1 MYLIDGQMQ
10 RSVKLKNKLSRDCL
24 NQVGNDASPTMR
36 PRERPRARSMRSHRR
51 RPGWR
56 SIHMPRHRSM
66 NFVWFYVVYVVP
78 SLSCGCFCR
87 RQLYTTCWFID
98 KTRCSRRFL
107 FVSYFFT
114 PNAPL
119 CIFYTNPVGC
129 VVCLYVFQSVSLL
142 VCQQW
147 LVRLVFLSMQISC
160 DRHAPV
166 NGFGGKYLDT
176 MLGRKMSL

>member
-1 MYLIDGQMQ
+1 M
-10 RSVKLKNKLSRDCL
+10 KLKNKLSRDCL
-24 NQVGNDASPTMR
+24 NQVRNDASPTMR

-51 RPGWR
+51 RPRWR

-107 FVSYFFT
+107 FVSDFFYSQC
-114 PNAPL
+114 PAL
-119 CIFYTNPVGC
+119 HFLYESGRLRSLS
-129 VVCLYVFQSVSLL
+129 VCLSVCQSVSLS
-142 VCQQW
+142 VVACS
-147 LVRLVFLSMQISC
+147 F
-160 DRHAPV
+160 
-166 NGFGGKYLDT
+166 GFSFGVDI
-176 MLGRKMSL
+176 M